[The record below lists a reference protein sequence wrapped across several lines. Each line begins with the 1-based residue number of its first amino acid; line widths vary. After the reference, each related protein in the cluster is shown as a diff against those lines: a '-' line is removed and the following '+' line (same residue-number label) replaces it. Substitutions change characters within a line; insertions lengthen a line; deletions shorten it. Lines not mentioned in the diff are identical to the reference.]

1 MVDSQALRACG
12 RLVRFARTHGDS
24 WLNFVEGD
32 SSVIFRSRR
41 LKGYFSKGRLSRR
54 AEQEWTCKVRDHRGT
69 FKALCHRWD
78 FLPFS
83 LAWSC
88 ARIMYAR
95 DYKPFANSGDL
106 QAHFRHKWTRK
117 VNFSKAD
124 FMALGLVARL
134 LRSLKNCETSEFLR
148 TRFDLEC
155 GRTCIF
161 RKR

>member
-12 RLVRFARTHGDS
+12 KLVRFARTHGDS

-32 SSVIFRSRR
+32 SSVIFRSRK

-95 DYKPFANSGDL
+95 DYKPFANSRDL
-106 QAHFRHKWTRK
+106 SALLRYRWTRK
-117 VNFSKAD
+117 GISPKAD
-124 FMALGLVARL
+124 FVALGLSSETFEVAFSNRDFRL
-134 LRSLKNCETSEFLR
+134 FANAVRLGTRSDFISR
-148 TRFDLEC
+148 
-155 GRTCIF
+155 
-161 RKR
+161 